1 MVNLGQTLEEIVSS
15 HGYLPSDVR
24 WVSTDFQ
31 RTLESLLGVRAG
43 FEGESGLEEIEVD
56 ATRTNELIPDPQPR
70 LTEKQAE
77 LERDI
82 VNSED
87 FKAWDGEH
95 EADRLRLSEVL
106 SVSFAILG
114 INQTFTSPSNPPSP
128 PPSLFSPPPPPQYPS
143 VSVRSQSPLPPVSSG
158 PSYPRF

>member
-1 MVNLGQTLEEIVSS
+1 MTGLLQMVNLGQTLEEIVSS

-106 SVSFAILG
+106 SVSFWHCG
-114 INQTFTSPSNPPSP
+114 ISQTFTSPSNPPL
-128 PPSLFSPPPPPQYPS
+128 PPS
-143 VSVRSQSPLPPVSSG
+143 
-158 PSYPRF
+158 